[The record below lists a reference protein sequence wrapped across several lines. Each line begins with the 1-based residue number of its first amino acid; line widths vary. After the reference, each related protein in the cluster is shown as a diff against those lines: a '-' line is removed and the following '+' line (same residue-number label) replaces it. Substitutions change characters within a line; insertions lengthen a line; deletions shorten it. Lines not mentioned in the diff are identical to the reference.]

1 MIPHSKHSPDFEIE
15 IDGEPIPPALRGCIT
30 SINYQNGL
38 EGADRVEVGIAN
50 AYLRWLDH
58 PLLQIDNKF
67 ELSLGYSNAPLEKV
81 FVGEITGVNA
91 SFPNGGMPTLTIV
104 AHDFMQRLTVGT
116 KDRDFGIRIPHF
128 GIVPV
133 PDLGVVSMI
142 SATNLLVPYPD
153 LIGSA
158 ISVLLFAMEMYSAS
172 NPKEVEKLI
181 RRQESQSDFD
191 FLTKV
196 AKENGWEMYIDHSES
211 PQGYTM
217 RFKFMG
223 PAFTPDV
230 TLQWGSSLMEFSP
243 RLTTVGQVAGVATR
257 IWVSALQT
265 ELTLVLSWDYDRKSF
280 DLDVYPGLG
289 SFDVLAGKKSK
300 SVLKIDAIGPA
311 LAPRKILSELLPR
324 LNNRLTG
331 SGRCLADLQLRAG
344 KVIELHNLGREFSG
358 FYRITSTTFSLDSGG
373 FYTSFDVR
381 KEIWFD
387 DNFAELLK
395 MPVKTALRA
404 EAAAISPIRNRG
416 I

>member
-1 MIPHSKHSPDFEIE
+1 MIPHSKHSPEFEIE
-15 IDGEPIPPALRGCIT
+15 IDGEPIPPELRGCVT

-38 EGADRVEVGIAN
+38 EGADRVEVGVAN
-50 AYLRWLDH
+50 PYLRWLDH
-58 PLLQIDNKF
+58 PLLEIDNKF
-67 ELSLGYSNAPLEKV
+67 ELSLGYSHAALEKV

-91 SFPNGGMPTLTIV
+91 SFPNGGMPTLTVV

-116 KDRDFGIRIPHF
+116 KDRDFGIRIPYF
-128 GIVPV
+128 GIRPL

-142 SATNLLVPYPD
+142 SATNLLIPYPD

-158 ISVLLFAMEMYSAS
+158 ISILLFAMEMYSNS
-172 NPKEVEKLI
+172 DPKEMEKLV

-191 FLTKV
+191 FLTQV
-196 AKENGWEMYIDHSES
+196 AKENGWEMYIDHTES
-211 PQGYTM
+211 PQGYM
-217 RFKFMG
+217 LRFKFMG

-257 IWVSALQT
+257 VWISAIQT

-280 DLDVYPGLG
+280 DLEVYPGLG

-300 SVLKIDAIGPA
+300 SFLKIDAIGPS

-331 SGRCLADLQLRAG
+331 SGRCLADLRLRAG
-344 KVIELHNLGREFSG
+344 KVIELQNLGREFSG

-387 DNFAELLK
+387 DNFAAFL
-395 MPVKTALRA
+395 KTAA
-404 EAAAISPIRNRG
+404 KAAFPVHAAAISLIQNQG